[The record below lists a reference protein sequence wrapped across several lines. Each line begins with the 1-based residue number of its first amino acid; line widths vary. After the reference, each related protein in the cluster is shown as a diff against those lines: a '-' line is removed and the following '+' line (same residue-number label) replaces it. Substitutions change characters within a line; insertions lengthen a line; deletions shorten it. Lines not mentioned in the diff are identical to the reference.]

1 MKKRILAAVLA
12 AVMAMSVFSGCSH
25 AIKGTGGTP
34 VDMPKEGDY
43 TFNNFWLNERSGFS
57 TIEDETWRLGTMGSN
72 SVKFTSG
79 QTAGV
84 GGWYAKELPE
94 NWIFTATVDFS
105 GVKDAFTGAIHF
117 GPDKDTASISATVQ
131 RNDEGQL
138 CISLKKGDETL
149 ATTEFVKAKDTKITL
164 IIDNYQIE
172 GKWNFYATGDEKL
185 AYGVQVDMDTA
196 TRETLK
202 TFAFSSD
209 KPSLSF
215 SDIGL
220 NTMLYKPGMI
230 IELAKEAQQDMYKNF
245 WDEENNRMH
254 KENQGYVANENIRQ
268 QMIWAHATM
277 AFEMYSL
284 YQATGDE
291 DIKNRLAAQW
301 EFTKED
307 FTYERLTSNFSNAP
321 NIAVDDTGWDAMAY
335 MLYYH
340 VTGDEYALNAAKDVI
355 TNGYEYYK
363 DGDTTNAL
371 WYPQN
376 PPSQGGGAEKRFK
389 SMAMTG
395 ILNAAL
401 DYTITTGDKSLLPD
415 TLNIYKWIEENM
427 LRNGK
432 KTYPN
437 GQVDGSPLVVDVD
450 DNLYWMDFNVDRE
463 GQSEVNGPAGGLR
476 PNAIGE
482 AGSVSALFANMG
494 MGVAHARLYKITGE
508 KKYLDRAIE
517 TVRALND
524 SEYYNNK
531 GVYVNDRD
539 AWANAAFAGPWV
551 SEVLTLE
558 GVTEADKQRM
568 YDTALSIALNCRTED
583 GYWKA
588 EWSGGN
594 AWSNGETV
602 PEQIMTSGTTVGML
616 TAAAWL
622 EKIDGKTE

>member
-245 WDEENNRMH
+245 WDEKNNRMH
-254 KENQGYVANENIRQ
+254 KENQGLVANENIRQ
-268 QMIWAHATM
+268 QMIWSHAM
-277 AFEMYSL
+277 MVLEMYSL

-291 DIKNRLAAQW
+291 DIKNKITAQW
-301 EFTKED
+301 EFTKEN
-307 FTYERLTSNFSNAP
+307 FTREQLTGNFGNAP
-321 NIAVDDTGWDAMAY
+321 NIAVDDSGWDAMIY
-335 MLYYH
+335 MVYYRI
-340 VTGDEYALNAAKDVI
+340 TEDPYALEITKDVI
-355 TNGYEYYK
+355 KGTYEYYK
-363 DGDTTNAL
+363 DGDTENGL
-371 WYPQN
+371 WYPQT
-376 PPSQGGGAEKRFK
+376 PPSQGGDATTRFK
-389 SMAMTG
+389 SLYSVG
-395 ILNAAL
+395 VVSAAL
-401 DYTITTGDKSLLPD
+401 DYMLITGDKELLAD
-415 TLNIYKWIEENM
+415 TMKVYQWMEEN
-427 LRNGK
+427 LRRDGK

-476 PNAIGE
+476 PTDIGE
-482 AGSVSALFANMG
+482 AGSVSGLCGNMG
-494 MGVAHARLYKITGE
+494 MAVIQARLYKLQGDDKY
-508 KKYLDRAIE
+508 KKLALE
-517 TVRALND
+517 TVRAIND
-524 SEYYNNK
+524 STYYNNK

-539 AWANAAFAGPWV
+539 AWTNATFMPWWV
-551 SEVLTLE
+551 SEVLTLD
-558 GVTEADKQRM
+558 GVTEADKQRV
-568 YDTALSIALNCRTED
+568 YDTALSIILNCRTEE
-583 GYWKA
+583 GYYRA

-594 AWSNGETV
+594 AWANGDTT
-602 PEQIMTSGTTVGML
+602 PEQIMTSANTVGMV

-622 EKIDGKTE
+622 EKLDGKVE